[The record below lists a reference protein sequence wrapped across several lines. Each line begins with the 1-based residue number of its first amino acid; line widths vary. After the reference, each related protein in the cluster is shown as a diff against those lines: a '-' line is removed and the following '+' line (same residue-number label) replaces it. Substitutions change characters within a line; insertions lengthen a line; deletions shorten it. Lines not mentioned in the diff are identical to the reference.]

1 MQVHIS
7 NQMPSARSGYL
18 DPQLIAQTL
27 FTYPNKWKL
36 DGENL
41 AAGETIEEKEKIQQK
56 RIRDKSYKVAAYL
69 SRAFFRMQDKSPI
82 YLPYNFE

>member
-1 MQVHIS
+1 
-7 NQMPSARSGYL
+7 MPSARSGYL

-41 AAGETIEEKEKIQQK
+41 AAGETIEEKEKIRQK
-56 RIRDKSYKVAAYL
+56 RIRDESYKVQHTFQEL
-69 SRAFFRMQDKSPI
+69 SLECKTKVLYIFPTTSSKFH
-82 YLPYNFE
+82 YVL

>member
-36 DGENL
+36 DDENL
-41 AAGETIEEKEKIQQK
+41 AAGETIEEKEKIRQK
-56 RIRDKSYKVAAYL
+56 RIRDESYKVAAYI
-69 SRAFFRMQDKSPI
+69 SRAFSIMQDKSPI
-82 YLPYNFE
+82 YLAYNFE